1 MEAIFVFIHSI
12 MPLVYAVAAILVLV
26 KAIITTRYKGFDFTT
41 FVLSFFKLYVIKGR
55 GYSSKRKR
63 YMFYTN
69 LLNLA
74 LYAFLLLFLLMLIIF
89 KGNIFKYA

>member
-1 MEAIFVFIHSI
+1 MEAIFVFIHSL
-12 MPLVYAVAAILVLV
+12 MPLVYALAALLIVL
-26 KAIITTRYKGFDFTT
+26 KIIITTRYKGFDFTA
-41 FVLSFFKLYVIKGR
+41 FVLSFFKLYIIKGR

-63 YMFYTN
+63 YMRYTN

-89 KGNIFKYA
+89 KGNVFKYS